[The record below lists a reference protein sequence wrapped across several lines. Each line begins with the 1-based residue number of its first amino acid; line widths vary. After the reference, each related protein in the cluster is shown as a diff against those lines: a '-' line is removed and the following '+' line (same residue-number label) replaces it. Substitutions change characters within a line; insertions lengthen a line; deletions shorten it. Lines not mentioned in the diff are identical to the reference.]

1 MKAFRLLY
9 SETTRRQISRLSPEI
24 KSIVRS
30 RIDKIRSE
38 PHTGKQLVREL
49 AGYRS
54 LRASRFRIIYKVNEE
69 NETVEIHFVGHRK
82 DIYEILTERTGRTE
96 KPQSMA

>member
-9 SETTRRQISRLSPEI
+9 SETTRRQIARLHPEI
-24 KSIVRS
+24 KFIVRS
-30 RIDKIRSE
+30 RIVKLISE
-38 PHTGKQLVREL
+38 SLTGKQLVREL

-69 NETVEIHFVGHRK
+69 NET
-82 DIYEILTERTGRTE
+82 L
-96 KPQSMA
+96 